1 MIMSRN
7 YKFLNRC
14 ENNVFSKFKLKR
26 NGNFFTNKKAD
37 IQISLSWLFMIIIGT
52 FFIYVAY
59 NVIDTYS
66 ENEETKYYIQVKSAL
81 SNILSKAGTTIG
93 YEENYIQPIDT
104 FFKDTQVEI
113 ICNNGLPLLS
123 LNDKIDD
130 NVDFLKNIP
139 SFMTSLNEGKVSF
152 TYLAVENFRAP
163 FKVTNMMGIVSKKN
177 LIVFDSTSSITE
189 ILREKFSDS
198 AYRDSLSFSEINLN
212 SISASTYNDLINEGN
227 YQSIM
232 FVSDEGVT
240 LGLSLDEIKVESYHL
255 QVSGSSSDFESGNLK
270 YTESDGTESIFS
282 YVDFRD
288 DVFDSKPVSMI
299 TMAIFSRPS
308 TYDCGQSLVIDSTIA
323 IFNYY
328 INKVE
333 YLEEVADKKQVC
345 SGDLVYGSGAT
356 FDGSF
361 QVKLYTDLKNELIRG
376 RDEIKNDK
384 FNNPQTLYS
393 SIEEIQRLSQELS
406 DNSCEMLY

>member
-1 MIMSRN
+1 M
-7 YKFLNRC
+7 
-14 ENNVFSKFKLKR
+14 FKLSSS
-26 NGNFFTNKKAD
+26 KKAD

-66 ENEETKYYIQVKSAL
+66 ENEDTKYYIQVKSAL

-104 FFKDTQVEI
+104 FFKDTKVEI

-177 LIVFDSTSSITE
+177 LIVFDSNSDITE
-189 ILREKFSDS
+189 ILREKFGDS
-198 AYRDSLSFSEINLN
+198 AYRDSLSFSEMNLN
-212 SISASTYNDLINEGN
+212 TISASTYNDLVNDGN
-227 YQSIM
+227 YQSVM
-232 FVSDEGVT
+232 FVSDEGIN
-240 LGLSLDEIKVESYHL
+240 LNLDLSQIKVEAYHL
-255 QVSGSSSDFESGNLK
+255 EVSGSSSDFKSGQLK
-270 YTESDGTESIFS
+270 YTEGDGTESIFS

-288 DVFDSKPVSMI
+288 DVFDSKPISMI

-308 TYDCGQSLVIDSTIA
+308 TFDCGHSLVVESTEA
-323 IFNYY
+323 IFDYY

-333 YLEEVADKKQVC
+333 FLEEVAKLKQVC
-345 SGDLVYGSGAT
+345 SGDLVYGSGST

-361 QVKLYTDLKNELIRG
+361 QVKLYVDLKKELIKA
-376 RDEIKNDK
+376 RDEVKNDK
-384 FNNPQTLYS
+384 FNNHQTLYS
-393 SIEEIQRLSQELS
+393 NIEEIQRLSQELS